1 MGVVYLLPR
10 PLLCQKEGDLMDNK
24 ALQLILNNIEIIV
37 DTRENQ
43 NFLIM
48 EFFNKNKIPYTIE
61 KLDTGDYSCIV
72 NPVKE
77 IGFAGADFTDAIA
90 IERKS
95 GLVEL
100 AGSLSQSRDRFERE
114 LQRAKDS
121 NMEFTLLVE
130 DGSFQDIIN
139 HRYRTNLNEKSYIA
153 TILTFKYRYGIS
165 IEFIPKEYAGAWI
178 YRHLYYYARNYFKE
192 RAG

>member
-1 MGVVYLLPR
+1 MKDKDLKLL
-10 PLLCQKEGDLMDNK
+10 LD
-24 ALQLILNNIEIIV
+24 NIELII
-37 DTRENQ
+37 DTREQ
-43 NFLIM
+43 ENFHIIDFLH
-48 EFFNKNKIPYTIE
+48 KNRIPYSIE

-77 IGFAGADFTDAIA
+77 LNFDGIDFTDKVVL
-90 IERKS
+90 ERK
-95 GLVEL
+95 
-100 AGSLSQSRDRFERE
+100 GSLNELSGNVSQERDRFERE
-114 LQRAKDS
+114 LQRAKD
-121 NMEFTLLVE
+121 NNIEFTLLVE

-192 RAG
+192 RAGKI

>member
-1 MGVVYLLPR
+1 
-10 PLLCQKEGDLMDNK
+10 
-24 ALQLILNNIEIIV
+24 
-37 DTRENQ
+37 
-43 NFLIM
+43 M
-48 EFFNKNKIPYTIE
+48 EFFNKQKIPHTIE

-72 NPVKE
+72 NLVKE
-77 IGFAGADFTDAIA
+77 IGFAGADFTDAIG
-90 IERKS
+90 IERKGS
-95 GLVEL
+95 LTEL
-100 AGSLSQSRDRFERE
+100 AGNVAQERERFSRE
-114 LQRAKDS
+114 LQRAKE
-121 NMEFTLLVE
+121 NHMEFTLLVE

-192 RAG
+192 RAGKI

>member
-37 DTRENQ
+37 DTREDQ
-43 NFLIM
+43 NFHVMDFLI
-48 EFFNKNKIPYTIE
+48 KNKIPYTIE

-77 IGFAGADFTDAIA
+77 IGFAGADFTDAIG
-90 IERKS
+90 IERKGS
-95 GLVEL
+95 LTEL
-100 AGSLSQSRDRFERE
+100 AGNVAQERERFTRE

-121 NMEFTLLVE
+121 NMEFTLSVE
-130 DGSFQDIIN
+130 DRSFQDIIK
-139 HRYRTNLNEKSYIA
+139 HKYRTNLNEKSYIA
-153 TILTFKYRYGIS
+153 SLLTFKYRYGIS

-178 YRHLYYYARNYFKE
+178 YRHFYYYVRNVFKE
-192 RAG
+192 